1 MARKPVDLQKQKEA
15 KQKKV
20 LLVLAPVFLGLV
32 AWQGPKTF
40 QAFTGGAEAAP
51 APTPPA
57 ATAATPPT
65 ATAPSTA
72 TTTTTAASGL
82 PDTDAPLAPLDGQ
95 LVSFSRFEGVDPFRP
110 KDSKPGTQVDTS
122 DDSAAAQQG
131 ALLEVNGQSENISLG
146 GRFPA
151 SDPVFVLK
159 AIGDQKVD
167 VGLVSGA
174 SFSDGKAVQSINVG
188 ETLTLVADPDGTT
201 YTIKLISIAA

>member
-15 KQKKV
+15 KQKKL
-20 LLVLAPVFLGLV
+20 LLVLAPVFIGLV
-32 AWQGPKTF
+32 AWQGPKTLH
-40 QAFTGGAEAAP
+40 AFTGGAEAAP

-57 ATAATPPT
+57 ATTATPPT
-65 ATAPSTA
+65 ATAPSA
-72 TTTTTAASGL
+72 VTTTAASGL
-82 PDTDAPLAPLDGQ
+82 PDTDAPLEPLDGQ

-110 KDSKPGTQVDTS
+110 KGSKPGTQVDTPS
-122 DDSAAAQQG
+122 NPPAAEQG

-151 SDPVFVLK
+151 SDPVFILK
-159 AIGDQKVD
+159 VIGDQKVD
-167 VGLVSGA
+167 IGLVSGA

>member
-15 KQKKV
+15 KQKKL
-20 LLVLAPVFLGLV
+20 LLVLAPVFIGLL
-32 AWQGPKTF
+32 AWQGPKTLH
-40 QAFTGGAEAAP
+40 AFTGGAEAAP

-57 ATAATPPT
+57 VTTATPPT
-65 ATAPSTA
+65 GTTPSA
-72 TTTTTAASGL
+72 GTTTEAGGL

-110 KDSKPGTQVDTS
+110 KGSNPGTQVDTP
-122 DDSAAAQQG
+122 ANPPAAQQG

-151 SDPVFVLK
+151 SDPVFILK
-159 AIGDQKVD
+159 VIGDQKID
-167 VGLVSGA
+167 IGLVSGA

-188 ETLTLVADPDGTT
+188 ETLTVVADPDGTT
-201 YTIKLISIAA
+201 YAIKLISIAA